1 MANTILF
8 ITKTYSCSLFKVG
21 IYCKQITENSIQH
34 RFYNTI
40 ILCLHL
46 RPIIDQTG
54 TIYIASKVVAKY
66 LSPLSKNEF
75 SITDTL
81 SIHNSSNDE
90 SYEDVPY
97 DVESLF
103 RSIPVQ
109 ETIDHFIQRMYVRK
123 EIKRFCKKSI
133 FKKLLLRLTI
143 ECVFSSICFI
153 GS

>member
-8 ITKTYSCSLFKVG
+8 ITKTYSYSLFKVG
-21 IYCKQITENSIQH
+21 ICCKQITENSIQH

-40 ILCLHL
+40 ILCPHL

-66 LSPLSKNEF
+66 LSPLSKKEF

-81 SIHNSSNDE
+81 SIPELLKNSSNDE

-97 DVESLF
+97 DFESLF

-109 ETIDHFIQRMYVRK
+109 ETIDYFPQRLYVRK
-123 EIKRFCKKSI
+123 EIKRFSKINIQKVA
-133 FKKLLLRLTI
+133 I
-143 ECVFSSICFI
+143 EVN
-153 GS
+153 